1 MMARHTYTDKRICV
15 NETSDEFFAQS
26 AFGVRC
32 VPASLSETRTS
43 RGQIGPPD
51 FLQPP
56 PDDVTPGAQPIGQRG
71 ANRKKGLLITNRR
84 TPDGTSRPDRVACAA
99 LPQKEGNSEFKKGEY
114 LMKTTMKSR
123 RRSRALLL
131 SILCAGLVAAFLGG
145 CAEGP
150 YVTAYDTGY
159 TYPAAYYTPEYYYGY
174 PDYSYYYGPAYGG
187 TTVRVGPGYST
198 YYYGY

>member
-1 MMARHTYTDKRICV
+1 
-15 NETSDEFFAQS
+15 
-26 AFGVRC
+26 
-32 VPASLSETRTS
+32 
-43 RGQIGPPD
+43 
-51 FLQPP
+51 
-56 PDDVTPGAQPIGQRG
+56 
-71 ANRKKGLLITNRR
+71 
-84 TPDGTSRPDRVACAA
+84 
-99 LPQKEGNSEFKKGEY
+99 
-114 LMKTTMKSR
+114 MKTTMKSK